1 MNLEIKE
8 PLKINKEDLDFAIK
22 EVEDASFHLSWV
34 DPTNIHEKFSERLM
48 EIAYLLNLIREK
60 L

>member
-8 PLKINKEDLDFAIK
+8 PLKINKEDLDFAIY
-22 EVEDASFHLSWV
+22 EVESASFHLSWV
-34 DPTNIHEKFSERLM
+34 DPCDIHEKFSERLM
-48 EIAYLLNLIREK
+48 EIAYLLNDIREK

>member
-22 EVEDASFHLSWV
+22 EVEDASFHISWA
-34 DPTNIHEKFSERLM
+34 DPCDIHEKFSERLM
-48 EIAYLLNLIREK
+48 EIAYLLNTIREK